1 MPMNKNPIANRFTKP
16 APGFTL
22 TELLVVILII
32 AVLAGVG
39 FPVANKMR
47 SRAADNECLSQL
59 RSWSS
64 AIALYSADNSGMV
77 ECRKWNS
84 IGETDGSVYVPY
96 FSGDG
101 SHDSGYQTLAK
112 MRCCPA
118 LKGADAIAGN
128 GNSLTAYTMTD
139 PTGSSAGKKVAG
151 YNLSQVKNPSRFLLM
166 VEAMGGKAYLQ
177 TAGEVTSRIKPLT
190 KEPDQRHKEGLVNA
204 LMGDFSVTSFTGS
217 DVDKNA
223 TIWTT
228 YN

>member
-1 MPMNKNPIANRFTKP
+1 MNKNPVPNRFAKS
-16 APGFTL
+16 AAGFTL

-47 SRAADNECLSQL
+47 SRASDNQCLGQL
-59 RSWSS
+59 RSWAN
-64 AIALYSADNSGMV
+64 AIALYSADSAGKV
-77 ECRKWNS
+77 ECRNWNS
-84 IGETDGSVYVPY
+84 IGESDGSVYVGY

-101 SHDSGYQTLAK
+101 THNSGYGTLAQ

-118 LKGADAIAGN
+118 LKGDEAKAGN

-151 YNLSQVKNPSRFLLM
+151 YNLSQVKNPSRFVVM
-166 VEAMGGKAYLQ
+166 IEALGGKAYIQ
-177 TAGEVTSRIKPLT
+177 TAGEFGTRVKPLS
-190 KEPDQRHKEGLVNA
+190 KEPDQRHKEGLINA
-204 LMGDFSVTSFTGS
+204 LMGDFSVTSYRGK
-217 DVDKNA
+217 DIDKNA
-223 TIWTT
+223 VIWTT

>member
-1 MPMNKNPIANRFTKP
+1 MNKNPIAKPFTKR
-16 APGFTL
+16 ARGFTL

-47 SRAADNECLSQL
+47 SRAADNQCLSQL
-59 RSWSS
+59 RSWSN
-64 AIALYSADNSGMV
+64 AIALYSADSSGKV

-84 IGETDGSVYVPY
+84 IGEADGSVYKEY

-101 SHDSGYQTLAK
+101 SHESGFQTLAK

-118 LKGADAIAGN
+118 LKGDEAVAGN

-139 PTGSSAGKKVAG
+139 PTGSSAGKKEAG
-151 YNLSQVKNPSRFLLM
+151 YNLSQIPTPSRFVIM
-166 VEAMGGKAYLQ
+166 IEALGGKAYIQ
-177 TAGEVTSRIKPLT
+177 TAGEFASRVVPLG
-190 KEPDQRHKEGLVNA
+190 KEPDQRHKEGAINA
-204 LMGDFSVTSFTGS
+204 LMGDFSVVSHS
-217 DVDKNA
+217 SKDVTKWA

-228 YN
+228 Y